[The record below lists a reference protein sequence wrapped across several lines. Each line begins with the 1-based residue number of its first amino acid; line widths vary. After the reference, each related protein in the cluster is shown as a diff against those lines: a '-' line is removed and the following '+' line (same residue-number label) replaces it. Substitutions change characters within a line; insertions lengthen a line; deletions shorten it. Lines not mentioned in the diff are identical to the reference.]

1 MFMYLNKS
9 SARSSSFLHQDEL
22 LLQRPSPPPSPHRP
36 YSPSSTAVEPPQTV
50 TEKEAY
56 PPTIRLENDTEVKP
70 IGTIQIDKESG
81 TVGLVSID
89 DEDTIKLS
97 RSRFQ
102 LVGKFFHLYRSRYAN
117 SVVVQE
123 LRIRDS

>member
-9 SARSSSFLHQDEL
+9 SARSSSFLHQDEP

-56 PPTIRLENDTEVKP
+56 PPTIRLEDDTEVKP
-70 IGTIQIDKESG
+70 IGTIQIDKEPA
-81 TVGLVSID
+81 L
-89 DEDTIKLS
+89 LAW
-97 RSRFQ
+97 FQ
-102 LVGKFFHLYRSRYAN
+102 LMMKILSSFLDLDFN
-117 SVVVQE
+117 
-123 LRIRDS
+123 